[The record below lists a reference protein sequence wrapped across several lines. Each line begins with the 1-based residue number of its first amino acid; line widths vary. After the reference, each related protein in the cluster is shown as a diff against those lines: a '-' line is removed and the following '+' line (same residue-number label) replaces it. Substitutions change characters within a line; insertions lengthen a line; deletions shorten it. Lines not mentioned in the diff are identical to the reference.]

1 MFFISLFV
9 IVFGGGKFWIIEFDF
24 FFFVYQN
31 IKYIFVDNFIINF
44 ILFVCLMY
52 GFIEVLQ
59 NIEFEGIL
67 IDFVLNIFWVV
78 FKKYCF
84 LKYGKIRFFWVIN
97 IDVGN
102 VIVVFKLIVKILR
115 IGEFFDQDDLV

>member
-1 MFFISLFV
+1 MEEGIKFLGKIMFLKKGGVFFSKQFFFYWNMFFISLFV

-31 IKYIFVDNFIINF
+31 IKYIFVDIFIINF

-78 FKKYCF
+78 FK
-84 LKYGKIRFFWVIN
+84 
-97 IDVGN
+97 
-102 VIVVFKLIVKILR
+102 
-115 IGEFFDQDDLV
+115 